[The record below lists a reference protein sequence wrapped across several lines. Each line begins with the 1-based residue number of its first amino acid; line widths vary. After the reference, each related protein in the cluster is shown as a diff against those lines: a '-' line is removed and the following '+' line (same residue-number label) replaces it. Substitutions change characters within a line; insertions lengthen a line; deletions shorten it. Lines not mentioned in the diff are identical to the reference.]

1 MPIVGT
7 AGHVD
12 HGKSLLIEKLTG
24 VNPDRLPEEKLR
36 GMTTDLGFT
45 FFMDRD
51 GRPVGVIDVPG
62 HERFIR
68 NMVAGA
74 WSLDLALLVVAADDG
89 WMAQSETH
97 ATVLRALRVP
107 MVLPVVTKT
116 DIVGPSRTAEVGEDV
131 RARCAAIFGRD
142 MAPSFVSA
150 LKMEGIRD
158 LKDRIVQIL
167 ASVPPRRRE
176 GFPYLYV
183 DRVFSLKGTG
193 LVVAGSLAGGPL
205 KAGEDLRIFPGGET
219 VRVRGL
225 HAYNDPAPRVE
236 PGTRTAL
243 NLPQP
248 KTNPARGD
256 CLAAPGAPVRRA
268 EEFLALMEDFQ
279 EVRNHGEAEI
289 AFASAHRLGKIH
301 LIGGGPAAR
310 VVIDE
315 PGAFLPGMRFLV
327 IRHGGSDILGH
338 GSALW
343 FDRTDAAARRRFSAL
358 AARSGGVPSPRRVE
372 AAMRGFSAPAGE
384 RSPGAAPGDRGA
396 PEDGGPGSAGLR
408 PPPGGGAGQEGGR
421 AAPADESV
429 VTVDGWLFDRN
440 FLAAGE
446 RAALAAAEK
455 PGGATPAELRSAL
468 KGFPD
473 EALRVLL
480 RHFTRQGKLEESGGT
495 HVLPGKGDSL
505 PPRAAALIEAVR
517 RSGKNGWEPSKEGGP
532 APREEIRLLC
542 RTGRMVSLGEGD
554 IFYSAE
560 TYRDLLAALLKGKK
574 PGDRF
579 SIPAARDI
587 LGLSRKYMI
596 PLLNKFEQD
605 GWVRRSGDERVVV
618 KAP

>member
-12 HGKSLLIEKLTG
+12 HGKSLLIEALTG

-36 GMTTDLGFT
+36 GLTTDLGFT
-45 FFMDRD
+45 FFLDKKN
-51 GRPVGVIDVPG
+51 RPIGVIDVPG

-97 ATVLRALRVP
+97 ARVLRALRVP
-107 MVLPVVTKT
+107 AVLPVVAKI
-116 DIVGPSRTAEVGEDV
+116 DAVSPARAEEVGADI
-131 RARCAAIFGRD
+131 RRRCEAIFGKDRE
-142 MAPSFVSA
+142 PSYVSA
-150 LKMEGIRD
+150 LKKEGIEE
-158 LKDRIVQIL
+158 LKGRIVETL
-167 ASVPPRRRE
+167 EASPPRREE

-193 LVVAGSLAGGPL
+193 LVVAGSLRGAPLQAGADL
-205 KAGEDLRIFPGGET
+205 KIYPKDET
-219 VRVRGL
+219 LRVRSL
-225 HAYNDPAPRVE
+225 QAYNDSANQAP
-236 PGTRTAL
+236 PGARTAI

-248 KTNPARGD
+248 KTLPVRGD
-256 CLAAPGAPVRRA
+256 CLAPPGVPIRRSR
-268 EEFLALMEDFQ
+268 EFLALLEDYQ
-279 EVRNHGEAEI
+279 DIRNHREAEI

-338 GSALW
+338 GAALW
-343 FDRTDAAARRRFSAL
+343 FDRTDAQARRRFSSFL
-358 AARSGGVPSPRRVE
+358 AGLKGAPTPRLVE
-372 AAMRGFSAPAGE
+372 TAMRGFSAPLG
-384 RSPGAAPGDRGA
+384 RGK
-396 PEDGGPGSAGLR
+396 E
-408 PPPGGGAGQEGGR
+408 GGASLKAVPVVEGIV
-421 AAPADESV
+421 SV
-429 VTVDGWLFDRN
+429 EGWFFDQA

-446 RAALAAAEK
+446 KAALTAAK
-455 PGGATPAELRSAL
+455 KSGGATPAEMRSTL
-468 KGFPD
+468 KGLPD
-473 EALRVLL
+473 EAFRVLL
-480 RHFTRQGKLEESGGT
+480 GHFASKGRLKEKDGAFF
-495 HVLPGKGDSL
+495 LPGKGDDL
-505 PPRAAALIEAVR
+505 PPRAKALLQKVHR
-517 RSGKNGWEPSKEGGP
+517 TGKSGWEPSKEGRP

-542 RTGRMVSLGEGD
+542 RTGRMISLGEGS

-560 TYRDLLAALLKGKK
+560 TYQELLTALLKGKN

-579 SIPAARDI
+579 SIPAAREV

-605 GWVRRSGDERVVV
+605 GWVRRVGDERVVL
-618 KAP
+618 KLK